1 VSQDDISLVG
11 HPQQREM
18 RIRMDQSQWI
28 GVRSPEF
35 RAISERIKVA
45 SRLSSKLSPFCWD
58 EPEPIRE
65 VFEELIG
72 KPVGL
77 PSMPTTG

>member
-1 VSQDDISLVG
+1 
-11 HPQQREM
+11 
-18 RIRMDQSQWI
+18 MDAHRWI

-35 RAISERIKVA
+35 RAVSERIKVA
-45 SRLSSKLSPFCWD
+45 TRLSSKLSSYRWD

-72 KPVGL
+72 KPVDDSFHL
-77 PSMPTTG
+77 TPPSPPTTG